1 MAHEYKNHDMFLILN
16 LVKIKNEFNT
26 IRQRSEEKDSKIQQL
41 EKECVQLKSNV
52 REQRESLT
60 FNFKCLSDLVESL
73 QSEINNLKDRSSKT
87 QIPVLGGERL
97 KKDVDSLKT
106 KVIDRQNKSFLF
118 NKSVA
123 DMNLRILL
131 VEELNG
137 GLIWKIDK
145 IDSRIAQVKLGKV
158 TALHSAPYY
167 TKQYEY
173 KMLTT
178 LYLDG
183 NGIGRGTHISIF
195 VNLMKSEFD
204 ELLQWPVKKRVAFEL
219 INLENQG
226 NSVVKTF
233 LTNPKSSSF
242 HRPANSINVTTGF
255 PKFIT
260 IEEFL
265 NGGFIKDNSIFI
277 RTTVEDV

>member
-87 QIPVLGGERL
+87 QLPVLGGERL

-118 NKSVA
+118 SKSVA
-123 DMNLRILL
+123 DINLRILL

-137 GLIWKIDK
+137 GLIWKIVK
-145 IDSRIAQVKLGKV
+145 IVE
-158 TALHSAPYY
+158 LH
-167 TKQYEY
+167 K
-173 KMLTT
+173 
-178 LYLDG
+178 
-183 NGIGRGTHISIF
+183 
-195 VNLMKSEFD
+195 
-204 ELLQWPVKKRVAFEL
+204 
-219 INLENQG
+219 
-226 NSVVKTF
+226 
-233 LTNPKSSSF
+233 
-242 HRPANSINVTTGF
+242 
-255 PKFIT
+255 
-260 IEEFL
+260 
-265 NGGFIKDNSIFI
+265 
-277 RTTVEDV
+277 